1 MKDLLTVSENMIK
14 GFDDIVSDCY
24 RIANITEDLDGI
36 GNIGMDGIRAICEEW
51 LDNNKSTIVKWNGT
65 RLSTTVYGIDK
76 NEAIDIINDFAY
88 RLRHGNGYTMNR
100 KSVETSVI
108 KYRYGYD
115 RPEER
120 GRFVEFNVAIS
131 KICSWLTNYE
141 NIDNVVANAILEDV
155 DNWSTRDMKE
165 LVPYKKGEKVSKII
179 VKALRNALKASEGL
193 SDDER
198 EMATKE
204 IDIISQNYS
213 KYVEKIKQSNC
224 EATVYLSVDVRD
236 FFRCSYG
243 YDWMSC
249 HRLGGEYGS
258 GAINYAL
265 NPHCA
270 IAYVEKNDGDGIER
284 LAWRQIVYF
293 DVEQNVFVGSRQYKN
308 ENKQYADA
316 VMDMIKE
323 MYTEKKL
330 NTYSGFTFNHSDYD
344 CEDMQELAQCLIMK
358 NYSSF
363 AYNDIH
369 LYSGISRHLW
379 ALLPVDLE
387 DFINYKPIDI
397 QWSHI
402 YCVDCG
408 ERMEK
413 NEYESEYVH
422 CENCRDE
429 MVYCEQCGDYH
440 PMSECTYVET
450 ASGYVCS
457 DCLEEYYVVCEDCDE
472 SDAYHHI
479 DNVYYIEGYGYVCES
494 CYEYGDYYCC
504 PHCGC
509 NYKMDEMVETES
521 GDYVCEDCL
530 NYYYTQCEDC
540 EKFVHN
546 DDIVYIESENKYVC
560 SECACEYDEE

>member
-1 MKDLLTVSENMIK
+1 MKDLLSVSENMIK
-14 GFDDIVSDCY
+14 GFDDIVKDCHQ
-24 RIANITEDLDGI
+24 IALTTEDLDGT
-36 GNIGMDGIRAICEEW
+36 GSIGMDGIRTICEEW

-65 RLSTTVYGIDK
+65 RLSTTIYGIDK
-76 NEAIDIINDFAY
+76 NEVIDIINDFAC
-88 RLRHGNGYTMNR
+88 RLRYGNGYTMNR

-120 GRFVEFNVAIS
+120 ERFVEFNVAIS

-141 NIDNVVANAILEDV
+141 NIDNVIANAILEDV
-155 DNWSTRDMKE
+155 DNWTTRDMKE

-179 VKALRNALKASEGL
+179 VKALRNTLKASEGL

-213 KYVEKIKQSNC
+213 KYVEKIKQTNHK
-224 EATVYLSVDVRD
+224 ATVYLSVDVRD
-236 FFRCSYG
+236 YFRCSYG
-243 YDWMSC
+243 YDWESC
-249 HRLGGEYGS
+249 HRLGGEFGS

-265 NPHCA
+265 NPNCA
-270 IAYVEKNDGDGIER
+270 IAYVEKNSKDSDTIER
-284 LAWRQIVYF
+284 LSWRQIVYF

-308 ENKQYADA
+308 ENKVYADA
-316 VMDMIKE
+316 VMSMVKS
-323 MYTEKKL
+323 MYTEKEL
-330 NTYSGFTFNHSDYD
+330 NTYTGYTFNHSDYD
-344 CEDMQELAQCLIMK
+344 CLNMQELAQWLVRK

-379 ALLPVDLE
+379 ALIPCDMENFLD
-387 DFINYKPIDI
+387 YTPIDI

-429 MVYCEQCGDYH
+429 MVYCEECGDYH
-440 PMSECTYVET
+440 PMSECTYVES

-457 DCLEEYYVVCEDCDE
+457 DCLEEYYVRCEDCDE
-472 SDAYHHI
+472 YHHV
-479 DNVYYIEGYGYVCES
+479 DSVNYIEGYGYVCEDCS
-494 CYEYGDYYCC
+494 DYGNYCCC
-504 PHCGC
+504 PHCGY

-521 GDYVCEDCL
+521 GDYVC
-530 NYYYTQCEDC
+530 
-540 EKFVHN
+540 
-546 DDIVYIESENKYVC
+546 